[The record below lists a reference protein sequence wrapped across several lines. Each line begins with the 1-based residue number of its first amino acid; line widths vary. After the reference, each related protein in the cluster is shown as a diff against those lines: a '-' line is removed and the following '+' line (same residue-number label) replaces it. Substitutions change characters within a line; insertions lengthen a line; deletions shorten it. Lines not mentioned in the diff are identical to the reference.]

1 MAWVAFDR
9 GVKSHEIF
17 GRADHPRAEHWR
29 RLRAKIHDDVCRHGF
44 DAGLNSFVQSYGSTE
59 LDASLLQIPIL
70 GFLPVD
76 DPRVRGTIEAIE
88 RNLLV
93 DGFVMRYRSE
103 SVPDGLPEG
112 EGAFLACSFW
122 LVDVYVLQGRWD
134 EARLMF
140 DRLLSLCNDIGL
152 LSEEYDIAQRRLVGN
167 FPQAFSHVALINS
180 ALSLAKPGMMEQ
192 RSQTEPV
199 AAS

>member
-1 MAWVAFDR
+1 
-9 GVKSHEIF
+9 
-17 GRADHPRAEHWR
+17 
-29 RLRAKIHDDVCRHGF
+29 
-44 DAGLNSFVQSYGSTE
+44 
-59 LDASLLQIPIL
+59 
-70 GFLPVD
+70 
-76 DPRVRGTIEAIE
+76 
-88 RNLLV
+88 
-93 DGFVMRYRSE
+93 
-103 SVPDGLPEG
+103 VPDGLPEG

-192 RSQTEPV
+192 RSQTEPA